1 MNILVTAIAFLVILG
16 VLVFV
21 HELGHFIAAKSAGVY
36 VETFSIGMGPKLLK
50 KQWGDTEYCLSA
62 IPLGGYVK
70 LKGENPDEVSSNDP
84 DNMMN
89 KSIPR
94 RFSIFIAGP
103 VMNIVLAVI
112 LVSLV
117 FYIGIQVPKYM
128 EEPPI
133 IGWIEEGSPAEANG
147 LRIGDE
153 ILMVGGE
160 SMKTWEQT
168 ILYIAST
175 GGKSLEIE
183 VDRDGIQ
190 HMVTIVPDVDNSI
203 GAGDIG
209 IGPVMKATVGGIVKG
224 YPADEA
230 GLQAGDEIVAID
242 GAPIVHWIQMS
253 RLVNASP
260 EKTLRLTVLRD
271 GQELEIDV
279 TPRREE
285 DGKGY
290 LGIQSQ
296 QQTVL
301 KKYGVIESISRGTA
315 RCWELTT
322 MTIDLLKRLVTL
334 KASAKTVGGPIMI
347 AQMSGQ
353 VVREGLSE
361 SLSFMG
367 LISLSLGIFN
377 LLPIPILDGGHIFL
391 LIVEILY
398 RRPLKMKEREFA
410 QKIGL
415 LIIIPLMIFVFY
427 NDIMRIVGW

>member
-1 MNILVTAIAFLVILG
+1 MITIISFLVILG
-16 VLVFV
+16 ILVFV
-21 HELGHFIAAKSAGVY
+21 HELGHFIAAKSAGVC

-70 LKGENPDEVSSNDP
+70 LKGENPDDAASADDP

-94 RFSIFIAGP
+94 RFSIFLAGP

-117 FYIGIQVPKYM
+117 FYIGMQVPKYL
-128 EEPPI
+128 EEPPV
-133 IGWIEEGSPAEANG
+133 IGWVEEDSPAEAAG
-147 LRIGDE
+147 LRIGDK
-153 ILMVGGE
+153 ILTVGGE
-160 SMKTWEQT
+160 AMNTWEQAL
-168 ILYIAST
+168 LYVAST
-175 GGKSLEIE
+175 GGKTLDIDIE
-183 VDRDGIQ
+183 RNGIRQ
-190 HMVTIVPDVDNSI
+190 TVTIVPDVDNSI
-203 GAGDIG
+203 GAGEIG
-209 IGPVMKATVGGIVKG
+209 IGPEMKALIGGVIQG

-230 GLQAGDEIVAID
+230 GLAIGDEIIAID
-242 GAPIVHWIQMS
+242 GTPIQHWIQMS
-253 RLVNASP
+253 RIVHDSAG
-260 EKTLRLTVLRD
+260 KTLHITILRA
-271 GQELEIDV
+271 GRELELDV
-279 TPRREE
+279 TPRQE
-285 DGKGY
+285 DDERGY

-301 KKYGVIESISRGTA
+301 KKYGVVESFSKGIA
-315 RCWELTT
+315 RCWELTA
-322 MTIDLLKRLVTL
+322 MTVDLLKRLVTL

-391 LIVEILY
+391 LLVEILY
-398 RRPLKMKEREFA
+398 RRPLRMKEREFA

-415 LIIIPLMIFVFY
+415 LIILPLMVFVFY